1 MILKDVFTGEQIDML
16 KSDLSDHDLFT
27 LLFLNDEE
35 KHNFF
40 RNYRSTWLARYD
52 SYLATFNALYDKY
65 CEYKSSDSFE
75 KSVCF
80 CFCDRLYSFS
90 VYMQHCVDLV
100 RIYDILLD
108 FI

>member
-1 MILKDVFTGEQIDML
+1 MILKDILTGEQIDML
-16 KSDLSDHDLFT
+16 KSDLSDNDLFT

-40 RNYRSTWLARYD
+40 RNFRSTWLAKYD
-52 SYLATFNALYDKY
+52 EYLTRFNYLYEESFIFKD
-65 CEYKSSDSFE
+65 SDTV
-75 KSVCF
+75 KHIDYLDRAHSVF
-80 CFCDRLYSFS
+80 LDMDRCMNF
-90 VYMQHCVDLV
+90 V

>member
-1 MILKDVFTGEQIDML
+1 MILKDILTGEQIDML
-16 KSDLSDHDLFT
+16 KSDLSDNDLFT
-27 LLFLNDEE
+27 LFLMNEEE

-80 CFCDRLYSFS
+80 CFCDILYSFS
-90 VYMQHCVDLV
+90 FYMQHCVDLV

>member
-1 MILKDVFTGEQIDML
+1 MILKDILTGEQIDML
-16 KSDLSDHDLFT
+16 KSDLSDNDLFT
-27 LLFLNDEE
+27 LFLMNEEE

-90 VYMQHCVDLV
+90 VYMQLCVDLV